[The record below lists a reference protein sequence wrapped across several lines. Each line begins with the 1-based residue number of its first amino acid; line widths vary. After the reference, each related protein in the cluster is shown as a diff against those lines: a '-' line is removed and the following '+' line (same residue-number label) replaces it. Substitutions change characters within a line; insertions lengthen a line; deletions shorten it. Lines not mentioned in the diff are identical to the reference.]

1 MFELFLGKLRKYEI
15 RMRKAVT
22 SERHGNFHSVFKGS
36 GLEYDDLRLY
46 QYGDDVRAIDWNTSA
61 KGHGTFIK
69 IFKEDKEQT
78 AFFML
83 DVSASQQVG
92 EASKLKIDIAK
103 EICGVLTLSAI
114 QEASR
119 VGLLCFSDRNERYIR
134 PSDGMKH
141 GYSVLSEIYKLVPE
155 STKTSVSE
163 AILVALNVLK
173 RRSLI
178 FLISDFIDT
187 NYQHN
192 LKALARKHDLIVI
205 HLYDSRETSLP
216 RLGIIPLYDAEK
228 QRTSWVNTSSKQ
240 YRDDMA
246 NRFQS
251 RSAELEKLCHQN
263 RADYI
268 SINTQEDYVP
278 ALIRLFKVRRYAK
291 SGMASS

>member
-92 EASKLKIDIAK
+92 EVSKLKIDIAK

-119 VGLLCFSDRNERYIR
+119 VGLLCFSDKNERYIR

-155 STKTSVSE
+155 STKTSISE
-163 AILVALNVLK
+163 AVLVTLNVLK

-216 RLGIIPLYDAEK
+216 RLGIIPLFDAEK
-228 QRTSWVNTSSKQ
+228 QRMTWVNTSSKQ

-291 SGMASS
+291 SGMTSS

>member
-36 GLEYDDLRLY
+36 GLEFDDLRLY

-61 KGHGTFIK
+61 KGHGTFVK

-83 DVSASQQVG
+83 DVSASQRVG
-92 EASKLKIDIAK
+92 EVNRLKIDIAK

-119 VGLLCFSDRNERYIR
+119 VGLLCFSDKNERYIR

-141 GYSVLSEIYKLVPE
+141 GYSLLSELYKLVPE
-155 STKTSVSE
+155 SAKTNISDF
-163 AILVALNVLK
+163 ILVALNVLR
-173 RRSLI
+173 RRSLV

-187 NYQHN
+187 DYQHN

-205 HLYDSRETSLP
+205 HLYDHRETSLP
-216 RLGIIPLYDAEK
+216 KLGIIPLFDAEK
-228 QRTSWVNTSSKQ
+228 QKTMWVNTSSSR
-240 YRDDMA
+240 YREDMG
-246 NRFQS
+246 NRFQK
-251 RSAELEKLCHQN
+251 RSAELEKLCRQN

-291 SGMASS
+291 GGMASS